1 MIQRLL
7 VRFSESLGMG
17 GGGAELVAVTVPV
30 SGCGSIR
37 SWLSYS
43 GYGHPSFWALTVAP
57 GRRPRVAGGEWVD
70 HQVQGAT
77 MKGGG
82 WGAGSTGGPTGGSVP
97 DELLGRSNLDS
108 Q

>member
-17 GGGAELVAVTVPV
+17 GGGAELVAITVPV

-37 SWLSYS
+37 SWLSCS

-57 GRRPRVAGGEWVD
+57 GHRPRVAGGEWED

-77 MKGGG
+77 VKGGG
-82 WGAGSTGGPTGGSVP
+82 KWDSRRVGSREYRRAYWVKCA
-97 DELLGRSNLDS
+97 
-108 Q
+108 